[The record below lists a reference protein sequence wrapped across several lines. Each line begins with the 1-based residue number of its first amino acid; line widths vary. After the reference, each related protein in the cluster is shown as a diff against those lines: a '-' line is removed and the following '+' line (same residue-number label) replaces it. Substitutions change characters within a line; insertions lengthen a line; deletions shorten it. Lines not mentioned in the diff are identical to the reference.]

1 MSFTETQ
8 VRKLRSKLNPRY
20 VRTRE
25 AEGLTLSYLEGWHVV
40 AEANRIFGFDA
51 WDRETIASDCVWT
64 KQINGRYCAAYVA
77 RVRITVRTD
86 GGRVIREGCGVGE
99 SNAATPG
106 QAHDFAAKAAETDA
120 TKRALST
127 FGNAFGLSL
136 YGTATASSDVKPKA
150 GATQSTQIRPAAD
163 DAAFQKRNAAPVAKT
178 EVPPVL
184 EGSPAVPVPTAA
196 AAPVAVANI
205 FPPDRIPAPPP
216 ERQGIDKSVLAISE
230 PRRVR
235 DAGHRHFVASHPCVV
250 CGRTP
255 AEAHH
260 VRFAQPR
267 AMGRKVSDQFTVP
280 LCALHHRDLHA
291 HGNELSWWG
300 EKKLN
305 PIDISIE
312 LWTASRG
319 RYWNG
324 ALLDRQSRAD
334 VEAAPQSLS
343 SPSDR
348 AVMDN
353 VDGVDDVR

>member
-1 MSFTETQ
+1 MSFTNVQ
-8 VRKLRSKLNPRY
+8 IRRLRSKLNPRH

-25 AEGLTLSYLEGWHVV
+25 DEGQTLHYLEGWHVV

-64 KQINGRYCAAYVA
+64 KQISGRYCAAYVA
-77 RVRITVRTD
+77 RVRITIRTD

-99 SNAATPG
+99 SNAPTPG
-106 QAHDFAAKAAETDA
+106 QARDFAAKAAETDA
-120 TKRALST
+120 TKRAFST

-136 YGTATASSDVKPKA
+136 YGRALAGTERKLKAETSRAKDAQTTAVDVPKA
-150 GATQSTQIRPAAD
+150 KL
-163 DAAFQKRNAAPVAKT
+163 DAATPLR
-178 EVPPVL
+178 EDLRPP
-184 EGSPAVPVPTAA
+184 PAVSNADID
-196 AAPVAVANI
+196 I
-205 FPPDRIPAPPP
+205 FSPDRTPPRDHF
-216 ERQGIDKSVLAISE
+216 EVDKSVLAISE

-291 HGNELSWWG
+291 NGNEISWWHQ
-300 EKKLN
+300 KKLN
-305 PIDISIE
+305 PIDTAID
-312 LWTASRG
+312 LWTKSRS
-319 RYWNG
+319 RFENG
-324 ALLDRQSRAD
+324 TSI
-334 VEAAPQSLS
+334 
-343 SPSDR
+343 
-348 AVMDN
+348 
-353 VDGVDDVR
+353 

>member
-8 VRKLRSKLNPRY
+8 VRKLRSKLSSRH
-20 VRTRE
+20 VKTRE
-25 AEGLTLSYLEGWHVV
+25 AEGQTLSYLEGWHVV
-40 AEANRIFGFDA
+40 AEANRIFGFDG
-51 WDRETIASDCVWT
+51 WDRETIASECVWT
-64 KQINGRYCAAYVA
+64 KQINGRYCAAYLA

-136 YGTATASSDVKPKA
+136 YGTASADTEPKPLA
-150 GATQSTQIRPAAD
+150 GVLQSTQIRPAAN
-163 DAAFQKRNAAPVAKT
+163 DATHPKPEAAAAIKPAATLVIQGSHAMPAPV
-178 EVPPVL
+178 
-184 EGSPAVPVPTAA
+184 AA
-196 AAPVAVANI
+196 AAPVAIANI
-205 FPPDRIPAPPP
+205 FPPDRPAEP

-291 HGNELSWWG
+291 NGNEVSWWS

-312 LWTASRG
+312 LWTKSRA
-319 RYWNG
+319 RYRDG
-324 ALLDRQSRAD
+324 TSLDRQSRAD

-343 SPSDR
+343 SPNDR
-348 AVMDN
+348 VAILHVEG
-353 VDGVDDVR
+353 VDGVR

>member
-1 MSFTETQ
+1 
-8 VRKLRSKLNPRY
+8 
-20 VRTRE
+20 
-25 AEGLTLSYLEGWHVV
+25 
-40 AEANRIFGFDA
+40 
-51 WDRETIASDCVWT
+51 
-64 KQINGRYCAAYVA
+64 
-77 RVRITVRTD
+77 
-86 GGRVIREGCGVGE
+86 VIREGCGVGE

-136 YGTATASSDVKPKA
+136 YGTATAHSDVKPKV
-150 GATQSTQIRPAAD
+150 GATQPTQIRSAAD
-163 DAAFQKRNAAPVAKT
+163 DAPHPKPEAAPVAKPEAT
-178 EVPPVL
+178 PVV
-184 EGSPAVPVPTAA
+184 EPEAIPMNQGSRPTPTSIGAV
-196 AAPVAVANI
+196 APVAVADI
-205 FPPDRIPAPPP
+205 FPPDRQQEPKW
-216 ERQGIDKSVLAISE
+216 QTIDKSVLAISE

-291 HGNELSWWG
+291 NGNEVSWWS
-300 EKKLN
+300 ERKLN

-312 LWTASRG
+312 LWTKSRG

-324 ALLDRQSRAD
+324 TSLDSQSRAD
-334 VEAAPQSLS
+334 VEGAPPSLS
-343 SPSDR
+343 SPNDR
-348 AVMDN
+348 AAISHAE
-353 VDGVDDVR
+353 GVDDVR